1 MTCAVIS
8 DIHSN
13 LEALDA
19 VLTAIDGFDV
29 DAVYCLGDIVGYGP
43 NPDECT
49 KAVLARCKAA
59 VRGNHDKAVVG
70 LLSIEWFNPVA
81 ADGALWNRK
90 NASEETLAAIRALPK
105 GPLDVGDGILLS
117 HGTPMD
123 EDRYLIDPP
132 AIQESFRTLDD
143 EFPQVRFCFNGHS
156 HYPVVIRRRA
166 KKARPEM
173 LERGER
179 YRLEPEVVY
188 LINPGSVGQPRDGNP
203 LASFGILDT
212 SRLVYRNIRVAYR
225 VQETQRKIIAAGLP
239 RELAWRL
246 GDGR

>member
-13 LEALDA
+13 LEALEA
-19 VLTAIDGFDV
+19 VLAAIDGFTV

-43 NPDECT
+43 NPNECT
-49 KAVLARCKAA
+49 KAVLERCTAA

-70 LLSIEWFNPVA
+70 LLSLEWFNPVA

-90 NASEETLAAIRALPK
+90 NASEETLARIRALPQ

-123 EDRYLIDPP
+123 EDRYLIDLP
-132 AIQESFRTLDD
+132 AIQESFAMLDD
-143 EFPQVRFCFNGHS
+143 TFPHVRFCFNGHS
-156 HYPVVIRRRA
+156 HYPIIIRRRA
-166 KKARPEM
+166 KKARPEVVKG
-173 LERGER
+173 GER
-179 YRLEPEVVY
+179 LRLEPGATY

-203 LASFGILDT
+203 HASFGILDT
-212 SRLVYRNIRVAYR
+212 SRLVYRNIRVVYR
-225 VQETQRKIIAAGLP
+225 IQETQRKIIDAGLP
-239 RELAWRL
+239 KELAWRL